1 MVLACGVRK
10 VWTKEF
16 QNHIK
21 PSQQIKR
28 LKEIL
33 TDLGM
38 TGRFTLQQAKLIKE
52 NRELAQELGK
62 LGQYHFELD
71 RCDDSFRMAEDVRS
85 FQKMVTSIGTGKKA
99 NLPSESSDDEA
110 PDEAPVK
117 RKVRMITAP
126 RLHCLLLTGSV

>member
-10 VWTKEF
+10 VWAKEF
-16 QNHIK
+16 QNHLRS
-21 PSQQIKR
+21 SQQIKR

-62 LGQYHFELD
+62 RNGISSSIDVMIPFVWQ
-71 RCDDSFRMAEDVRS
+71 RMFGLSRRWSHPLAPAIR
-85 FQKMVTSIGTGKKA
+85 
-99 NLPSESSDDEA
+99 PS
-110 PDEAPVK
+110 
-117 RKVRMITAP
+117 
-126 RLHCLLLTGSV
+126 